1 MANSLMMKIRL
12 TSMPRPNKTGKK
24 TRHLINAFHATLMD
38 EQLTLTLL
46 KQNTSQFSSFYR
58 KKAKEQEIK
67 AVKNYTYTH
76 LGVCRFH

>member
-1 MANSLMMKIRL
+1 MS
-12 TSMPRPNKTGKK
+12 
-24 TRHLINAFHATLMD
+24 
-38 EQLTLTLL
+38 EQLKLTLL
-46 KQNTSQFSSFYR
+46 KQYTSQFSSFYR